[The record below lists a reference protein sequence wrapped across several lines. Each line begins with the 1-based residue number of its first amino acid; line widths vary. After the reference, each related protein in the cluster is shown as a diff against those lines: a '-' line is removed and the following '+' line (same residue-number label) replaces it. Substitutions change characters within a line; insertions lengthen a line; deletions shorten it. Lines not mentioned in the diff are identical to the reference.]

1 MNPKQQIIDALRQD
15 SQRMQIL
22 STARR
27 LGLHDWC
34 LGAGFIRNLVWDKRH
49 DYRVATPLND
59 IDVIHFDPRNSDA
72 QHDAILET
80 RLLEWLTQPWSVKNQ
95 ARMHLRSNRSP
106 YLNSEDAISYW
117 PEIETAVGARL
128 NADDSITLI
137 APFGLQ
143 ALFNDTIT
151 FNAKSNNFTAF
162 EQRIRQKR
170 WLQRWPRL
178 KVVNTLSG

>member
-1 MNPKQQIIDALRQD
+1 MNSQQQIIDWLQQD
-15 SQRMQIL
+15 TQRMQAL
-22 STARR
+22 CAVRR

-34 LGAGFIRNLVWDKRH
+34 LGAGFVRNLVWDKRH
-49 DYRVATPLND
+49 EQRVATPLND
-59 IDVIHFDPRNSDA
+59 IDVIHFDPRHHDA
-72 QHDAILET
+72 QHDSMLES
-80 RLLEWLTQPWSVKNQ
+80 RLQEWLMRPWSVKNQ
-95 ARMHLRSNRSP
+95 ARMHRRSNRAP

-143 ALFNDTIT
+143 ALFSDTLT
-151 FNAKSNNFTAF
+151 FNAKSNDLAAF
-162 EQRIRQKR
+162 KQRVMQKQ

-178 KVVNTLSG
+178 KLA